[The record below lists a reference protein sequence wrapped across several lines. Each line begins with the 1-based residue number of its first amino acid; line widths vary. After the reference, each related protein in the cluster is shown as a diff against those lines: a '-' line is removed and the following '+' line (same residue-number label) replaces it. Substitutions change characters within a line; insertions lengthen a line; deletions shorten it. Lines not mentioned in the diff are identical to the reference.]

1 MVSGGFEVLLV
12 VNLML
17 VILKDNLV
25 SDLQEFL
32 VFGLKKVLIRLV
44 FVVFAEVKPLLQ
56 QFQVAVPLGNLV
68 VVDF

>member
-1 MVSGGFEVLLV
+1 MFVVLEDDFVS
-12 VNLML
+12 N
-17 VILKDNLV
+17 
-25 SDLQEFL
+25 LQEFL

>member
-1 MVSGGFEVLLV
+1 MFVVLEDDFVS
-12 VNLML
+12 N
-17 VILKDNLV
+17 
-25 SDLQEFL
+25 LQEFL

-44 FVVFAEVKPLLQ
+44 FVIFAEVKPLLQ